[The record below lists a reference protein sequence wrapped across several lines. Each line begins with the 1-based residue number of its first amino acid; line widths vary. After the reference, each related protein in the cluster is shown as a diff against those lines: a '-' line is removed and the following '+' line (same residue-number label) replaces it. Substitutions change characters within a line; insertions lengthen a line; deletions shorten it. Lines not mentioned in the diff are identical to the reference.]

1 MGSGA
6 LLGSLAEMMMMIQI
20 VTEPGCMCGGEGSIG
35 SIGLLVLLAFPFFQ
49 AIVNSLPLTSVAS
62 FGMTSL

>member
-20 VTEPGCMCGGEGSIG
+20 VTEPGCMCGGEGFHA
-35 SIGLLVLLAFPFFQ
+35 GLRRAFPFFQ